1 MTRPLLAICLLS
13 ASQIRN
19 VRSIDPIE
27 LYLKPQY
34 TQEGEY
40 IKEYL
45 QYNDVGE
52 EEQKLLPRSLHVA
65 FKIITTDFN
74 LTDVARGSA
83 EYENIKNNATTSI
96 ENKFNINIKELKV
109 LDIRY
114 KTGNVRYGNIFNR
127 ADLYLYLGST
137 D

>member
-1 MTRPLLAICLLS
+1 MTCPLLAICLLS

-19 VRSIDPIE
+19 VQSIDPIE

-114 KTGNVRYGNIFNR
+114 KTGNVRYGNIFSR
-127 ADLYLYLGST
+127 SVYLGST
-137 D
+137 G

>member
-34 TQEGEY
+34 TREGEY

>member
-13 ASQIRN
+13 ASQIGN
-19 VRSIDPIE
+19 VQSLDPVE

-52 EEQKLLPRSLHVA
+52 EEQKSLPKSLQVA
-65 FKIITTDFN
+65 FKIITKDYN
-74 LTDVARGSA
+74 LTDVARSSA
-83 EYENIKNNATTSI
+83 EYKNIQDDATKSI
-96 ENKFNINIKELKV
+96 ENTFGLINIKQLKV

-114 KTGNVRYGNIFNR
+114 
-127 ADLYLYLGST
+127 LY
-137 D
+137 

>member
-1 MTRPLLAICLLS
+1 MTHPLALLAICLLS
-13 ASQIRN
+13 ASQIIN
-19 VRSIDPIE
+19 VQSIDPVE
-27 LYLKPQY
+27 LYLKPKY

-74 LTDVARGSA
+74 LTDVARSSA
-83 EYENIKNNATTSI
+83 EYETIKDNASTSIKNT
-96 ENKFNINIKELKV
+96 FNINIKQLKV

-114 KTGNVRYGNIFNR
+114 KTLNLWKNFTRQ
-127 ADLYLYLGST
+127 D
-137 D
+137 